1 MKCFVKSLL
10 GFDNYE
16 QTESEVCMPL
26 PPIVKSLVGS
36 VLFIILMTVANH
48 MIRI

>member
-10 GFDNYE
+10 GFDNYK
-16 QTESEVCMPL
+16 QTENEICMPL

-36 VLFIILMTVANH
+36 VLFITLMTVASH